1 MVYRASAV
9 IEATIPRATYR
20 LQFSRD
26 FGFADAERIVPY
38 LARLGVSHIYCSPL
52 LKARPGSAHGYDIVD
67 HNAFNPEIGDRA
79 GFERLA
85 AALKAHDMGIVLDI
99 VPNHMG
105 IGPDNAW
112 WMDVLEHGEAS
123 RYAEFFDIDWRPL
136 KAELRDKILLPVLGD
151 HYGRVLES
159 GELQLA
165 FDPATGGFSVHYHEQ
180 RFPLDPRTYP
190 MIFAEP
196 VEVRLDDALAA
207 ARRLGERN
215 DTSPEQV
222 ESRARDA
229 AAIKQ
234 SFAAFAGGDERVRAR
249 IAAAVAAVNAA
260 PTERLHALLERQAWR
275 LAYWRTAADE
285 INYRRFFDVNDLAG
299 LRQENPQ
306 VFEATHALIVELVAQ
321 GLVQGL
327 RVDHPDGLNDPRGYL
342 RRLVAALG
350 GEADGRAPVFL
361 IVEKILASYERLPG
375 DWPVHGTAGYDFLNA
390 LNGLFVQA
398 PAERV
403 LTRLYER
410 FVQGLHDFDR
420 EVEQCKKLVMRS
432 ALGSELRVL
441 SAALNRL
448 SEADVRTRDFTLAA
462 LREALT
468 EVVACFPVYRT
479 YITADGATPD
489 DRRFVEWAV
498 AQARRRSLAADVSIF
513 DFVQRMLLL
522 DDVAPLPAKAR
533 REAIAFA
540 TRFQQYTAPL
550 MAKGLEDTAFYRYHR
565 LVSLNE
571 VGGNPRRF
579 GLSAAAFHHMNEERA
594 RSFPHAMLASS
605 THDTKRSEDVRMR
618 INVLSEL
625 LLEWKTRIARWNR
638 LNRRRKRRLTD
649 GGRWPDREME
659 YLLYQT
665 LVGVWPGEGL
675 TPAGMPAFR
684 ARIESY
690 LIKAA
695 REAKLHTSWLN
706 PDTEYESALTGYVR
720 ALLPDDLHGPFLADF
735 QSFAARVARFGALNS
750 LSQALLKLTC
760 PGVPDFY
767 QGTEL
772 SDLSLVDP
780 DNRRPVDYARC
791 AALLDELS
799 TVGGERATALIA
811 SPEDGR
817 AKLYL
822 VARVLAFRRAH
833 AALFRDGRYV
843 PVSVQGERAD
853 HVCAFA
859 RVLNDQ
865 GDAGGDRGCVVVAP
879 RWFARLMGPDDAFPP
894 AASWGDT
901 RIEAPPFADEFENL
915 LTGERVAVSGE
926 GGKRWLGASALL
938 GAFPVA
944 VLVAG
949 ALHL

>member
-20 LQFSRD
+20 LQFSGD
-26 FGFADAERIVPY
+26 FSFADAERIVPY
-38 LARLGVSHIYCSPL
+38 LARLGISHIYCSPL

-79 GFERLA
+79 GFERLV
-85 AALKAHDMGIVLDI
+85 AALKTHDMGIMLDI

-105 IGPDNAW
+105 VGPDNVW

-165 FDPATGGFSVHYHEQ
+165 FDATTGGFSVHYNEQ

-196 VEVRLDDALAA
+196 VEARLDDVLAV
-207 ARRLGERN
+207 ARRLTERGAAL
-215 DTSPEQV
+215 PEEVERRAQQV
-222 ESRARDA
+222 

-234 SFAAFAGGDERVRAR
+234 SLAAFAAGDEGVRAQ
-249 IAAAVAAVNAA
+249 IAAALSAANAA

-285 INYRRFFDVNDLAG
+285 INYRRFFDVNELAG

-306 VFEATHALIVELVAQ
+306 VFEATHALIVELVTQ

-342 RRLVAALG
+342 RRLVAVLD
-350 GEADGRAPVFL
+350 GETDGRAPVFL
-361 IVEKILASYERLPG
+361 VVEKVLASYERLPG
-375 DWPVHGTAGYDFLNA
+375 DWPVHGTTGYDFLNA

-420 EVEQCKKLVMRS
+420 ELEQCKKLVMRS

-448 SEADVRTRDFTLAA
+448 SEADVRTRDFTLTA

-479 YITADGATPD
+479 YITADGATAE

-498 AQARRRSLAADVSIF
+498 GLARRRSLAADVSIF

-522 DDVAPLPAKAR
+522 DDVAHLPAKAR

-579 GLSAAAFHHMNEERA
+579 GLSVAAFHHMNEERA
-594 RSFPHAMLASS
+594 RAFPHAMLASS

-638 LNRRRKRRLTD
+638 QNRRRKRRLAD
-649 GGRWPDREME
+649 GTRWPDREME

-684 ARIESY
+684 ARIETY

-695 REAKLHTSWLN
+695 REAKVRTSWLN
-706 PDTEYESALTGYVR
+706 PDNDYESALTDYVR
-720 ALLPDDLHGPFLADF
+720 ALLPDDLQGPFLADF
-735 QSFAARVARFGALNS
+735 QPFAARVARLGALNS
-750 LSQALLKLTC
+750 LSQTLLKLTC

-772 SDLSLVDP
+772 IDLSLVDP
-780 DNRRPVDYARC
+780 DNRRPVDYAHR
-791 AALLDELS
+791 AALLDGVS
-799 TVGGERATALIA
+799 GVAGGEHASALFA

-822 VARVLAFRRAH
+822 ISRVLAFRRAH
-833 AALFRDGRYV
+833 AALFRDGSYV
-843 PVSVQGERAD
+843 PLAVQGERAD
-853 HVCAFA
+853 NVCAFA
-859 RVLNDQ
+859 RVLGEGRADR
-865 GDAGGDRGCVVVAP
+865 GGDRGCVVIAP
-879 RWFARLMGPDDAFPP
+879 RWFARLMGQDDRFPP
-894 AASWGDT
+894 ANAWSNT
-901 RIEAPPFADEFENL
+901 RIEAPPLADEFENL
-915 LTGERVAVSGE
+915 LTGERVAVME
-926 GGKRWLGASALL
+926 QGGGRWLTASALL
-938 GAFPVA
+938 A
-944 VLVAG
+944 VLPVTV
-949 ALHL
+949 LVV

>member
-1 MVYRASAV
+1 MT
-9 IEATIPRATYR
+9 EATIPRATYR

-38 LARLGVSHIYCSPL
+38 LARLGISHIYCSPL
-52 LKARPGSAHGYDIVD
+52 LKARPGSTHGYDIVD

-85 AALKAHDMGIVLDI
+85 ATLAAHDMGIVLDI

-105 IGPDNAW
+105 VGPDNAW

-123 RYAEFFDIDWRPL
+123 RYADFFDIDWRPL
-136 KAELRDKILLPVLGD
+136 KAELRDRILLPVLGD

-159 GELQLA
+159 GELRLA
-165 FDPATGGFSVHYHEQ
+165 FDSATGGFAAHYHDH

-190 MIFAEP
+190 MIFAQP
-196 VEVRLDDALAA
+196 VESRLDDVLAA
-207 ARRLGERN
+207 ARRLTERGAMPPGE
-215 DTSPEQV
+215 V
-222 ESRARDA
+222 ERRAQQGTA
-229 AAIKQ
+229 VKQ
-234 SFAAFAGGDERVRAR
+234 SLAALAAGDDSIRGQ
-249 IAAAVAAVNAA
+249 IAMAVAAANTA

-285 INYRRFFDVNDLAG
+285 INYRRFFDVNELAG

-306 VFEATHALIVELVAQ
+306 VFEATHALIVELVAN

-327 RVDHPDGLNDPRGYL
+327 RVDHPDGLNDPRDYL

-350 GEADGRAPVFL
+350 GEIEGRAPIFL
-361 IVEKILASYERLPG
+361 VVEKVLASYERLPD
-375 DWPVHGTAGYDFLNA
+375 DWPVHGTTGYDFLNA

-410 FVQGLHDFDR
+410 FVQGPHDFDR

-432 ALGSELRVL
+432 ALASELRVL
-441 SAALNRL
+441 AAALNRL
-448 SEADVRTRDFTLAA
+448 SEADARTRDFTLHG
-462 LREALT
+462 LRDALT
-468 EVVACFPVYRT
+468 EVAACFPVYRT
-479 YITADGATPD
+479 YVTADGATPD
-489 DRRFVEWAV
+489 DRRYVEWAV

-522 DDVAPLPAKAR
+522 DDVTQLPAKAR

-579 GLSAAAFHHMNEERA
+579 GLSVAAFHHMNEERA
-594 RSFPHAMLASS
+594 RSFPHALLASS

-638 LNRRRKRRLTD
+638 LNRRRKRRLAD
-649 GGRWPDREME
+649 GTRWPDREIE

-665 LVGVWPGEGL
+665 LVGAWPDEGL
-675 TPAGMPAFR
+675 APAGMPAFR
-684 ARIESY
+684 ARIETY

-695 REAKLHTSWLN
+695 REAKVHTSWLN
-706 PDTEYESALTGYVR
+706 PDSDYEGALTDYVR
-720 ALLPDDLHGPFLADF
+720 ALLPDDPQGPFLADF
-735 QSFAARVARFGALNS
+735 QPFAARVARLGALNS
-750 LSQALLKLTC
+750 LSQTLLKLTC

-772 SDLSLVDP
+772 IDLSLVDP
-780 DNRRPVDYARC
+780 DNRRPVDYAHR
-791 AALLDELS
+791 AALLDEVS
-799 TVGGERATALIA
+799 DIGGERATALLA

-822 VARVLAFRRAH
+822 VSRLLAFRRAH

-843 PVSVQGERAD
+843 PLTLQGERAD

-859 RVLNDQ
+859 RVLSE
-865 GDAGGDRGCVVVAP
+865 GGADRGCVVIAP
-879 RWFARLMGPDDAFPP
+879 RWFVRLMGPDDPFPP
-894 AASWGDT
+894 TGAWGDT
-901 RIEAPPFADEFENL
+901 RIEAPAFADEFENL
-915 LTGERVAVSGE
+915 LTGERVVVRME
-926 GGKRWLGASALL
+926 GGGRWVAASALL

-944 VLVAG
+944 MLGSASL
-949 ALHL
+949 AN